1 MLDTYGRKY
10 VNPLIDISSEFFLKL
25 NINANQITL
34 LGLIIGLFPSFFIY
48 IEKPIIA
55 CIFLW
60 ISGYLDAVDGAVAR
74 KQKNTTAWGTLMDI
88 TFDRIVEMS
97 MVIALALRF
106 PQARIQL
113 LLLTISI
120 LFSMTIFLT
129 VGALSKQN
137 GIKSFYYQAGLAE
150 RTEGFILFTLMV
162 LLSKW
167 LIYVINIF
175 SIMVLITAVQRM
187 MEAKKIFS
195 KK

>member
-10 VNPLIDISSEFFLKL
+10 VNPLIDIGSEFFLKL

-34 LGLIIGLFPSFFIY
+34 LGLIIGLFSSFFIY
-48 IEKPIIA
+48 IGKPIIA

-60 ISGYLDAVDGAVAR
+60 ISGYLDAVDGAMAR
-74 KQKNTTAWGTLMDI
+74 KQKDTTAWGTLMDI

-97 MVIALALRF
+97 MVIVLALRF
-106 PQARIQL
+106 PEARINL

-129 VGALSKQN
+129 VAALSKQN

-150 RTEGFILFTLMV
+150 RTEGFILFTFMI

-167 LIYVINIF
+167 LIYVTNLF
-175 SIMVLITAVQRM
+175 SFVVLITALQRM
-187 MEAKKIFS
+187 VEAKKIFS
-195 KK
+195 RK